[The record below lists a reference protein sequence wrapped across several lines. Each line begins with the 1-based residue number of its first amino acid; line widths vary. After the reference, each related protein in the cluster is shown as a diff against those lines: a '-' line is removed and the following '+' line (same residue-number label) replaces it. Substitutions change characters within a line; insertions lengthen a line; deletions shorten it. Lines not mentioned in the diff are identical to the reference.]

1 MPLEDTSNQPWMYAF
16 PNSDQVLEITP
27 PVIQTFRHYRQTGGS
42 SEAGGLLFARMLL
55 PNIIVDEASHP
66 HEKDKRL
73 RFGFIP
79 FRNAQRRLIKDRFKM
94 GLHFI
99 GEWHTHPQQSP
110 APSSLDLNSMH
121 DSFVKSKHELNAF
134 VMIIVG
140 FNKAQLRLWVS
151 IHDNDGYVALGKLRE
166 EKPTH

>member
-1 MPLEDTSNQPWMYAF
+1 MPLEDPCNQAWQYAL
-16 PNSDQVLEITP
+16 PYSDQVLEITL
-27 PVIQTFRHYRQTGGS
+27 PVMQTFKRYQQTGRAC
-42 SEAGGLLFARMLL
+42 EAGGLLFAQMLL
-55 PNIIVDEASHP
+55 PKIVVDEASHP
-66 HEKDKRL
+66 NEKDKRY
-73 RFGFIP
+73 RFSFIP
-79 FRNAQRRLIKDRFKM
+79 FRNAQRRMIQDRFKR

-140 FNKAQLRLWVS
+140 SQKAQLRLWVS
-151 IHDNDGYVALGKLRE
+151 IHNNDGYVALRKLPE
-166 EKPTH
+166 